1 MSAEVIM
8 LRQPF
13 DPSEPEAERLYDDVV
28 VRINRLSAKRERNR
42 RTCEELER
50 QFVENDLCVT
60 NGEKSGQPLT
70 EPERRKRLMRLIDGA
85 CLRLEQDE
93 EYDRLC
99 TRLDQMNQDLDE
111 WARQYWAHQGE
122 GE

>member
-1 MSAEVIM
+1 MSAEVIV

-13 DPSEPEAERLYDDVV
+13 DPSEPEAERRYDDIV
-28 VRINRLSAKRERNR
+28 VRINRLSAERERNR
-42 RTCEELER
+42 RTCVELER
-50 QFVENDLCVT
+50 QFVQNDLCAKT
-60 NGEKSGQPLT
+60 EEASGEPLT
-70 EPERRKRLMRLIDGA
+70 ETERRKRLIRLIDA
-85 CLRLEQDE
+85 SCLRIEQDK

-99 TRLDQMNQDLDE
+99 TRLDEMNQDLDE